1 LEDGVGSLEAITML
15 AKKLLEATDLED
27 VRIRLLGISI
37 SNFHDLKL
45 RKDEPPSDQLTLEL

>member
-1 LEDGVGSLEAITML
+1 MEEGVGSLETISVL

-45 RKDEPPSDQLTLEL
+45 KKDDPSDQLTLEL